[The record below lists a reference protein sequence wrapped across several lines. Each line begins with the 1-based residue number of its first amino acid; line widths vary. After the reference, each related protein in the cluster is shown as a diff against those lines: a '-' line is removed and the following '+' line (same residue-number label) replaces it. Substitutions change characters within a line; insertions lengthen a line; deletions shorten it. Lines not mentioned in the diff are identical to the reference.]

1 MRKLNINEH
10 MVLDLY
16 EEHKSGQAVADRMGC
31 SDETIYRILR
41 RHGVSRAH
49 RHPKKMQKHY
59 ESGCHTKYCNTL
71 IVMLRRHTSM
81 THGEIVE
88 LTGYPSSVVG
98 NITRRRCPDAKA
110 IRKHKSEYDIDAMVH
125 EYRDLG
131 MTSYELGEK
140 YGVNPSTIRKWM
152 RKEGVCIGKENA
164 NDRVKSK
171 NSGQGAL
178 VLQERMR
185 DRVVQKL
192 IDDGD
197 TLELLDHDFDGK
209 FLLRCK
215 VCGHEFKRVKGSYG
229 HTFTCPQ
236 CHECSQY
243 EKTRKRDERRQ
254 QVRAAREWRKSVP
267 RICKECGDPFWS
279 EYDNAAYCSP
289 KCRKRV
295 ANRRIDIRK
304 KRNGKRVGAN
314 PYKRRMR
321 IEVNSHTYDR
331 TVTLDAVFARHHG
344 ICCECG
350 RKTVRSKSY
359 TPLQATLDHV
369 IALNNGGT
377 HTWDNVQ
384 LLCSKCNSEKRDLG
398 QMRLAI

>member
-1 MRKLNINEH
+1 MMRKRITYKKD
-10 MVLDLY
+10 LDI
-16 EEHKSGQAVADRMGC
+16 GR
-31 SDETIYRILR
+31 
-41 RHGVSRAH
+41 
-49 RHPKKMQKHY
+49 
-59 ESGCHTKYCNTL
+59 
-71 IVMLRRHTSM
+71 
-81 THGEIVE
+81 
-88 LTGYPSSVVG
+88 
-98 NITRRRCPDAKA
+98 
-110 IRKHKSEYDIDAMVH
+110 MVH

-131 MTSYELGEK
+131 MTSYELAEK
-140 YGVNPSTIRKWM
+140 YGVDPSTIRKWM
-152 RKEGVCIGKENA
+152 RDEGVSKGKDNGI
-164 NDRVKSK
+164 SH
-171 NSGQGAL
+171 GGGY

-197 TLELLDHDFDGK
+197 TLELLDHDRDGK

-215 VCGHEFKRVKGSYG
+215 VCGHEFLKTKGGYS
-229 HTFTCPQ
+229 HRFSCPQ
-236 CHECSQY
+236 CYERDLNAIND

-254 QVRAAREWRKSVP
+254 QMQAARAWRKSVP

-279 EYDNAAYCSP
+279 EHDNAAYCSP

-295 ANRRIDIRK
+295 ENRRIDIRK
-304 KRNGKRVGAN
+304 RRNGKRVGSN

-384 LLCSKCNSEKRDLG
+384 LLCSQCNSEKRDLG